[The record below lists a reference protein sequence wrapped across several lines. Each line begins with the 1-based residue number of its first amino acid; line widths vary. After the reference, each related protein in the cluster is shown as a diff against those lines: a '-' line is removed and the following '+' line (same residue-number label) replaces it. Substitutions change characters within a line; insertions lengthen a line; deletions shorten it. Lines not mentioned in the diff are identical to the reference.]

1 MIRLLGC
8 CCCCCC
14 PGCPC
19 GGPGAA
25 RKAKVPPVFNTC
37 NFFTIG
43 QRIKTT
49 PNAIENFFEGQKHQH
64 NATKQRRMLV
74 CWRVGICNN
83 IYPFIA
89 KNQTQLFGDY
99 FFRDAH
105 DDDNATAVTD
115 CGGSQQRQTDTK
127 KAKT

>member
-1 MIRLLGC
+1 
-8 CCCCCC
+8 
-14 PGCPC
+14 
-19 GGPGAA
+19 
-25 RKAKVPPVFNTC
+25 
-37 NFFTIG
+37 
-43 QRIKTT
+43 
-49 PNAIENFFEGQKHQH
+49 
-64 NATKQRRMLV
+64 MLV

-105 DDDNATAVTD
+105 DDDNATAAVTD